1 MCPDIVR
8 IRHVKPEIRILGID
22 DGVFKPHT
30 QGLADIIGVVYR
42 GGYWLDGVM
51 KTEVEIDGTD
61 ATEKIASMI
70 TQSIHYNQ
78 LRVVMLDGVTF
89 AGLNVV
95 DIKELLQRV
104 HLPVIT
110 ITKEKP
116 LDEMIKKAIQKLPES
131 KKRLDA
137 ITNAGKITAI
147 HTHDDNQVAYMQ
159 VAGLSLEDAEKI
171 VKNTSTRSS
180 IPEALRVAHIIA
192 SGLTKSKE
200 NV

>member
-1 MCPDIVR
+1 MRPNIIR

-22 DGVFKPHT
+22 DGAFKPHT
-30 QGLADIIGVVYR
+30 KGLVDVVGVVYR

-70 TQSIHYNQ
+70 TQSDHYSQ

-104 HLPVIT
+104 HLPIIVIT
-110 ITKEKP
+110 RERPLLEK
-116 LDEMIKKAIQKLPES
+116 IKRAVHRLPES
-131 KKRLDA
+131 RKRLDA
-137 ITNAGKITAI
+137 IASAGKITKI
-147 HTHDDNQVAYMQ
+147 QTHDDNQVVYMQ
-159 VAGLSLEDAEKI
+159 IAGILLEDAEKI